1 MYTIEKD
8 IPYKQTISACKYPE
22 LRQLCN
28 EMQVGD
34 SVVVATV
41 KEATALQMYMHR
53 RHIRT
58 CADGEYGL
66 QISRRK
72 RVADE
77 MGNTQGYRVWRLA

>member
-8 IPYKQTISACKYPE
+8 VKYKQTINRCKYPE

-28 EMQVGD
+28 GMQVGD

-53 RHIRT
+53 KHTRS
-58 CADGEYGL
+58 CSLEDYNL
-66 QISRRK
+66 QVSRRK
-72 RVADE
+72 REAND
-77 MGNTQGYRVWRLA
+77 MGDTMGYRVWRMV